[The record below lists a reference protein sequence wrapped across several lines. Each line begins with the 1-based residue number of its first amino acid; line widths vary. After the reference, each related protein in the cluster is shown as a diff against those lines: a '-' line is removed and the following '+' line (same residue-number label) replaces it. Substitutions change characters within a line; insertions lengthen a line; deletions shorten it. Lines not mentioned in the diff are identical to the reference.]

1 MSKPS
6 KPSKPAAYRD
16 AERDVDARVKDLLGR
31 MTLEEKLA
39 QLGCVWSSD
48 LVGEAGFDTE
58 QALRMLTHGIGQ
70 ITRIGAATALRPR
83 ASAEFANAIQRVLV
97 EQTRLGIPAIIHEEA
112 VAGYC
117 ARDAHQFPQA
127 IGLAATWAPDGVR
140 AMAEVIRAEMR
151 AVGARQA
158 LAPVLDIA
166 RDPRWGRLEET
177 YGEDPY
183 LAGRM
188 GVAYVRG
195 LQGPD
200 PAEAVLATGK
210 HFLGYGLPEGGMNQA
225 PVHLGPRELREV
237 FAEPFAAAIREASL
251 KSIMNSYSAVD
262 GVAPAGSPEILDEL
276 LRGELGFQGFVVA
289 DYFAVDL
296 LVRHHRVAAD
306 KGAAAAQA
314 LAAGIDVELPALDC
328 YGEPLQALV
337 EAGQV
342 DVALVD
348 RAVRRVLRAKFEL
361 GLFEAPYVD
370 EEAAA
375 AVFAR
380 AESRHLA
387 RHLAEQSMV
396 LLKNDDVLPLARGC
410 RMALIGPTAD
420 DKRLLLG
427 DYHYPAHAE
436 IVFRSDDSN
445 ARVAP
450 AADAAAGAADFR
462 PGPHY
467 VDIATPREVLTEFC
481 EVTFAQGCAISGDA
495 DADIAAAVAAAAAAD
510 VAVVCLGGKSGLLPD
525 CTSGEFRDAASLG
538 FTGLQS
544 RLMRE
549 VAATG
554 TPTVM
559 VVIGGRAFA
568 LEDEIKA
575 CGAAVM
581 AWLPGEEGAMALARV
596 LFGDVNPAGRLPV
609 SLPRAVGQVP
619 TYYNHRA
626 GGGRSMALG
635 DYTDLPSR
643 PLFAFGHG
651 LSYATFEYEDLSCPD
666 TVDVHSAINLWVTVR
681 NTSELDG
688 DEVVQVYLND
698 KVADVARP
706 VRQLA
711 GFKRLTL
718 KAGAQ
723 QRLKFQIDVTQLCYY
738 DRSMRLVVDPGEV
751 EVMVGSSSR
760 DIHLRKTLVLQ
771 GDRRP
776 LQRQQIVATQV
787 SEVDAEAAAP

>member
-1 MSKPS
+1 MSKP
-6 KPSKPAAYRD
+6 AVYQD

-48 LVGEAGFDTE
+48 LVGETGFDAE
-58 QALRMLTHGIGQ
+58 QAARVLAHGIGQ
-70 ITRIGAATALRPR
+70 ITRIGAATGLRPV
-83 ASAEFANAIQRVLV
+83 ASAGFANAIQRVLV

-127 IGLAATWAPDGVR
+127 IGLAATWDPDGVR

-195 LQGPD
+195 LQGPE
-200 PAEAVLATGK
+200 PAEGVLATGK
-210 HFLGYGLPEGGMNQA
+210 HFLGYGLPEGGMNHA
-225 PVHLGPRELREV
+225 PVQLGPRELREV
-237 FAEPFAAAIREASL
+237 FAEPFAAAIREANL

-296 LVRHHRVAAD
+296 LVRHHRVAVD

-314 LAAGIDVELPALDC
+314 LAAGLDVELPALDC
-328 YGEPLQALV
+328 FGEPLQAQV
-337 EAGQV
+337 EAGKV

-361 GLFEAPYVD
+361 GLFETPFVD
-370 EEAAA
+370 EEAAD
-375 AVFAR
+375 AVFTR
-380 AESRHLA
+380 PESRHLA
-387 RHLAEQSMV
+387 RYLAEQSMV
-396 LLKNDDVLPLARGC
+396 LLKNDGVLPLARGC
-410 RMALIGPTAD
+410 HVALIGPTAD

-427 DYHYPAHAE
+427 DYHYPVHAE
-436 IVFRSDDSN
+436 IVFRSDELN
-445 ARVAP
+445 AGVAP
-450 AADAAAGAADFR
+450 AVGAPAVGAADFQ

-467 VDIATPREVLTEFC
+467 VDMPTPRDVLTDFC
-481 EVTFAQGCAISGDA
+481 EVTFARGCALSGDE
-495 DADIAAAVAAAAAAD
+495 DADIAAAVAAAEAAD
-510 VAVVCLGGKSGLLPD
+510 VAVVCLGGRSGLLPD
-525 CTSGEFRDAASLG
+525 CTSGEFRDAANLG
-538 FTGLQS
+538 LTGLQS
-544 RLMRE
+544 RLLRE

-559 VVIGGRAFA
+559 VIIGGRAFA

-575 CGAAVM
+575 CDGAVM
-581 AWLPGEEGAMALARV
+581 AWLPGEEGATALARV
-596 LFGDVNPAGRLPV
+596 LFGDVSPAGRLPV
-609 SLPRAVGQVP
+609 SLPRAAGQVP
-619 TYYNHRA
+619 AYYNHRA

-651 LSYATFEYEDLSCPD
+651 LSYATFEHDDLSCPD
-666 TVDVHSAINLWVTVR
+666 TVDVHSAINLWVTVS
-681 NTSELDG
+681 NTSEVDG

-718 KAGAQ
+718 KAGEQ
-723 QRLKFQIDVTQLCYY
+723 RRLKFQIDATQLCYY

-787 SEVDAEAAAP
+787 IELDAEAPAP